1 MSNSFQIPAW
11 DSSFDYNV
19 QKSNPYQIHPM
30 KNYAG
35 PSNMSGELAG
45 ANNPKR
51 IELPA
56 DMVQNRGGL
65 SLPSQITQ
73 TQTS

>member
-1 MSNSFQIPAW
+1 
-11 DSSFDYNV
+11 
-19 QKSNPYQIHPM
+19 
-30 KNYAG
+30 
-35 PSNMSGELAG
+35 MSGELAG

-51 IELPA
+51 IEIPQ
-56 DMVQNRGGL
+56 DMIQNFGGL